1 MVELSSIKYGK
12 TVADLGSGDGRISI
26 AFAKRGGIVTGYELD
41 PKLVKK
47 SNILISQAKINQSI
61 HILNKDFW
69 STNLSKFDIVT
80 IYPMPDIMLPLEKKL
95 LNELKPGAQV
105 LTNYYQFPKWVS
117 IVCKNNIYL
126 YQS

>member
-1 MVELSSIKYGK
+1 MVELSSIKHGK

-41 PKLVKK
+41 PELVKK